1 MRERRNG
8 SYEWVTLRATNV
20 DYVHK
25 TTGISKGDLKRILRN
40 NKDKGVSEVKV
51 PIGVKTFTREER

>member
-25 TTGISKGDLKRILRN
+25 TTGISKDDLKRILRN